1 MKKGDIWIATV
12 IYIAIGVITLTLIVT
27 AGVPLINDMRDRN
40 TFVQSKDVMHSI
52 DEAINT
58 VVSDGPG
65 SRRALNPVIIKKGE
79 LSIITG
85 VEDNFIYWQMQTK
98 AKIQEISPKSGIADE
113 DAVIVEEKNLRIIEY
128 TDPLLVDYYII
139 KISSDYSHRP
149 GGAVRLIG
157 EGETSKLTGKFGLI
171 ISNEGIDQD
180 GGVGNPPVNVKIKV
194 V

>member
-40 TFVQSKDVMHSI
+40 TFVQSKEVMHSI

-79 LSIITG
+79 LTILTG
-85 VEDNFIYWQMQTK
+85 DKNQIYWQMQTK
-98 AKIQEISPKSGIADE
+98 AKIQEISPTNLPTDGKAI
-113 DAVIVEEKNLRIIEY
+113 IIREKNLDIIEHS
-128 TDPLLVDYYII
+128 DKLLVDYFII
-139 KISSDYSHRP
+139 KISSDYSDRHI
-149 GGAVRLIG
+149 RLIS
-157 EGETSKLTGKFGLI
+157 EGESSKLTGKFGLI
-171 ISNEGIDQD
+171 ISNEGIGESDT
-180 GGVGNPPVNVKIKV
+180 GGVGQLPVNIKIKV
-194 V
+194 I

>member
-1 MKKGDIWIATV
+1 M
-12 IYIAIGVITLTLIVT
+12 TLIVT

-79 LSIITG
+79 LTILTKEKG
-85 VEDNFIYWQMQTK
+85 NNLFWQMQTK
-98 AKIQEISPKSGIADE
+98 ANIQEISPTNDITDE
-113 DAVIVEEKNLRIIEY
+113 DAVVVNEKNLDIIEY
-128 TDPLLVDYYII
+128 NDPLLVDYYIV
-139 KISSDYSHRP
+139 KINSDYSNRHIN
-149 GGAVRLIG
+149 LMG

-171 ISNEGIDQD
+171 ISNEGIGQLDT
-180 GGVGNPPVNVKIKV
+180 GGVGQPPVNVKIKV

>member
-79 LSIITG
+79 LTILTKEKG
-85 VEDNFIYWQMQTK
+85 NNLFWQMQTK
-98 AKIQEISPKSGIADE
+98 ANIQEISPTNDITDE
-113 DAVIVEEKNLRIIEY
+113 DAVVVNEKNLDIIEY
-128 TDPLLVDYYII
+128 NDPLLVDYYIV
-139 KISSDYSHRP
+139 KINSDYSNRHIN
-149 GGAVRLIG
+149 LMG

-171 ISNEGIDQD
+171 ISNEGIGQLDT
-180 GGVGNPPVNVKIKV
+180 GGVGQPPVNVKIKV